1 MQDLFYLKRE
11 EEQSTQRIKQT
22 LERERIVRERKC
34 TKGSRE
40 VKVRPWK
47 MNQSLDVRQSQE
59 VLGDVN
65 NKLVHESRSNVKPIH
80 HVVQVV
86 LPKGLG

>member
-47 MNQSLDVRQSQE
+47 MNQRKLTKAQQSRRREKQKH
-59 VLGDVN
+59 GRSGKFS
-65 NKLVHESRSNVKPIH
+65 NKLQK
-80 HVVQVV
+80 
-86 LPKGLG
+86 